1 MWPPPGDA
9 TMGGMNTQPQHPAD
23 GDPRA
28 VTAATW
34 PAGPGDGQ
42 HAGQHAGPN
51 PGAWTTGPGAGQNPG
66 PYPDTVATLREMW
79 ATRPSRVPR
88 GRYSRSW
95 LAGVCEGVAQ
105 RYQISST
112 LVRLL
117 FVGGTLLSGA
127 GVLVYLLAVL
137 VLPCRPRALS
147 PVEAVVS
154 GRGDPACSRD
164 RSMVV
169 FLGFAALVYVAVAGV
184 QVLWSGLWALPE
196 LAVAAVV
203 TGGLWW
209 ILHAGCPVPPAGTS
223 VDRGG
228 AAAAEGSASTPEGTT
243 HRM

>member
-1 MWPPPGDA
+1 
-9 TMGGMNTQPQHPAD
+9 MNTQPQHPEA

-28 VTAATW
+28 LTTATW
-34 PAGPGDGQ
+34 TTGPGDGQ

-51 PGAWTTGPGAGQNPG
+51 PGAWTTGPGPHPG
-66 PYPDTVATLREMW
+66 PTSDITATLRAMW

-88 GRYSRSW
+88 SRFSRSW
-95 LAGVCEGVAQ
+95 LAGVCEGIAL
-105 RYQISST
+105 RYQISLA

-117 FVGGTLLSGA
+117 FVVGTLLSGA

-137 VLPCRPRALS
+137 VLPCRPRDLS
-147 PVEAVVS
+147 PVEALVN
-154 GRGDPACSRD
+154 GRGDPAYSRD

-184 QVLWSGLWALPE
+184 QVLWSGLWALPD

-228 AAAAEGSASTPEGTT
+228 AAAAEGSASTPEGAT